1 MAAAT
6 SSLSRFI
13 ANEFMREVNP
23 QIRAEN
29 KNTKTKTII
38 LSMKVFLEDQLIH
51 EITRVSLFEQYST
64 KGKEDLLEENLRQR
78 KAEVLKMI
86 EEAPYPLDSIQL
98 ILVLMVNTEQKFKE
112 DKTLANLGYQVS
124 DDDAAGS

>member
-1 MAAAT
+1 
-6 SSLSRFI
+6 
-13 ANEFMREVNP
+13 
-23 QIRAEN
+23 
-29 KNTKTKTII
+29 
-38 LSMKVFLEDQLIH
+38 MKVFLEDQLIH
-51 EITRVSLFEQYST
+51 EITRVSFFEQYST

-112 DKTLANLGYQVS
+112 NKTFANLGYQVS
-124 DDDAAGS
+124 GDDAAGS